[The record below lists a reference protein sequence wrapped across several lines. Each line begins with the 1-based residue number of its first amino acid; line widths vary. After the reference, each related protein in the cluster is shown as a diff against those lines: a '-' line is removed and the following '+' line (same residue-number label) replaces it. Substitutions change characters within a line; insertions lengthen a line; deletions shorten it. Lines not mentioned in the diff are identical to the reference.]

1 LLWMNGE
8 YIRSSNI
15 DRLVELSSD
24 IFAGFNK
31 DWTKQVLEL
40 YRERIKK
47 ITDLR
52 QQADFFLSN
61 EIEIKED
68 GEKILKKEGVLENLK
83 RVNVVLSE
91 TDLFTKG
98 VLEQN
103 LRQLAEKVNTKVGE
117 IFHPL
122 RVAVTGRSV
131 SPPLFDTLEL
141 LGKDTVLKRLKK
153 AISSLI

>member
-52 QQADFFLSN
+52 QQADFFINN